1 MGYTAR
7 WGPKGFLV
15 STNKVVP
22 FEGLTTSFALKS
34 DNNKDANGTSTAN
47 TRGMELQPISFS
59 THYHRAMGVIPLAQ
73 IEEWKSLVG
82 ASHPLYLNGKRFGPA
97 KVKLKSDEVSDIKTD
112 NAGNILS
119 CAMSFSFEED
129 TSTSTTNATT
139 STSTS
144 TTTAASSGT
153 TAGKAKATYDAK
165 VAEKKAA
172 MTATASAEDKA
183 EKNPARNNSG
193 H

>member
-7 WGPKGFLV
+7 WGPKGFLI
-15 STNKVVP
+15 SSNKVVP
-22 FEGLTTSFALKS
+22 FEGLTTSFTLKS
-34 DNNKDANGTSTAN
+34 DNNKDANGTATAN

-59 THYHRAMGVIPLAQ
+59 THYHRSMGVIPLAQ
-73 IEEWKSLVG
+73 IEEWKTLVG
-82 ASHPLYLNGKRFGPA
+82 ASHPLYLNGRRFGPA
-97 KVKLKSDEVSDIKTD
+97 KVKLKSVEVSDIKTD

-129 TSTSTTNATT
+129 TNTSSTNATT
-139 STSTS
+139 ASK
-144 TTTAASSGT
+144 AASSGS
-153 TAGKAKATYDAK
+153 TAGKAKTTYDAT

-172 MTATASAEDKA
+172 MSATSSTDDKA
-183 EKNPARNNSG
+183 AKNPARNNSG